1 MCALNLPKV
10 NFDHNI
16 NIFGTKMQTMADK
29 MKEQFEDMVNKIP
42 DSYALKND
50 GMKLITIY
58 AWDENSDLKCNQL
71 CSEYRPR
78 MYINGF
84 VTKFEN
90 GILGK
95 DKDTPFYKKFEY
107 GIFRKCS
114 VKVLWSDGNRGT
126 SIRSQ
131 RLNDIYTKKSVT
143 SENIEQ
149 TEKYA
154 ADYCNELAKNIRKI
168 KKDDYKDISKTI
180 VKIFPFSYDSTNKC
194 IALSKAVDKNNQND
208 GFKLRYENNHI
219 FSGCRATASWI

>member
-29 MKEQFEDMVNKIP
+29 MKEEFEDMVNKIP

-95 DKDTPFYKKFEY
+95 DKNTPFYKKFEY

-114 VKVLWSDGNRGT
+114 VKVL
-126 SIRSQ
+126 
-131 RLNDIYTKKSVT
+131 
-143 SENIEQ
+143 
-149 TEKYA
+149 
-154 ADYCNELAKNIRKI
+154 
-168 KKDDYKDISKTI
+168 
-180 VKIFPFSYDSTNKC
+180 
-194 IALSKAVDKNNQND
+194 
-208 GFKLRYENNHI
+208 
-219 FSGCRATASWI
+219 